1 MPNYIRFYAGTTWF
15 FTVVTHRRIPC
26 LITDAARSCLREAI
40 IHCREL
46 YPFTIEA
53 WVLLPDHI
61 HCIWDLAESDLNS
74 SRRWSIIKR
83 KFTQGLTGINYQRP
97 PYWQNRFWAHLI
109 TDEKDYENHVNYIH
123 YNAVK
128 HGLVEKASEWPWT
141 SLHRMVKAGTFPPDW
156 GEQID
161 IPQGIGR
168 E

>member
-1 MPNYIRFYAGTTWF
+1 MPNYIRFYSGNSWF
-15 FTVVTHRRIPC
+15 FTVVTHRRIPI
-26 LITDAARSCLREAI
+26 LTTDSARKCLRDAI

-46 YPFTIEA
+46 YPFTIDA
-53 WVLLPDHI
+53 WVLLPDHM
-61 HCIWDLAESDLNS
+61 HCIWELIKDDLDY

-83 KFTQGLTGINYQRP
+83 KFTQAYADDKKKP
-97 PYWQNRFWAHLI
+97 PFWQNRFWAHLI

-128 HGLVEKASEWPWT
+128 HGLVEKASGWPWT
-141 SLHRMVKAGTFPPDW
+141 SLHRMVRAGTFPPDW

-161 IPQGIGR
+161 IPDGIGR